1 MRASTLF
8 SCRAAAA
15 AAAVIKFD
23 TRFRYQEAVDAEH
36 DCCEAVYNSAIVNR
50 HLGRLPE
57 SRGLLQKYLKL
68 VPGAPDAM
76 FLLAQVCDAIRDS
89 IPKDK
94 PSAAQQQQIEALAH
108 ESSRLYKDVARE
120 LPSDPSANS
129 SYAHHLQAVE
139 QEDGEAFHYMG
150 EAHKHFPVDLDVVSW
165 LGAYYVKSEMYEEA
179 MAYFVRA
186 SYIQP
191 KEKKWKL
198 MVASC
203 HRRVG
208 AVQQALQVQHSA
220 SALCRCTPR

>member
-1 MRASTLF
+1 M
-8 SCRAAAA
+8 
-15 AAAVIKFD
+15 
-23 TRFRYQEAVDAEH
+23 
-36 DCCEAVYNSAIVNR
+36 YNSAIINR

-57 SRGLLQKYLKL
+57 ARGLLHKYLKL
-68 VPGAPDAM
+68 CPGSPDAM
-76 FLLAQVCDAIRDS
+76 FQLAQVCDAIRECL
-89 IPKDK
+89 PKDK
-94 PSAAQQQQIEALAH
+94 PSAAVQQQAEALAH
-108 ESSRLYKDVARE
+108 ESSRLYKDVTRE
-120 LPSDPSANS
+120 VPCDPSANS

-208 AVQQALQVQHSA
+208 ASQQALQVAPLHA
-220 SALCRCTPR
+220 MRKPCGDCFRCTRRWRRSTRTTWSV

>member
-1 MRASTLF
+1 M
-8 SCRAAAA
+8 
-15 AAAVIKFD
+15 
-23 TRFRYQEAVDAEH
+23 
-36 DCCEAVYNSAIVNR
+36 
-50 HLGRLPE
+50 
-57 SRGLLQKYLKL
+57 
-68 VPGAPDAM
+68 
-76 FLLAQVCDAIRDS
+76 
-89 IPKDK
+89 
-94 PSAAQQQQIEALAH
+94 
-108 ESSRLYKDVARE
+108 
-120 LPSDPSANS
+120 
-129 SYAHHLQAVE
+129 E

-208 AVQQALQVQHSA
+208 ASQQALQVPPLHA
-220 SALCRCTPR
+220 MRKPIADCFRCTRRWRRSTRTTWSV